1 MTLYK
6 GWNANLSDEGGV
18 VLRSEF
24 AAVRV
29 SVDRRANGPRL
40 LVEDLED
47 GARVHLDPLELASLS
62 HARDDDRVS
71 WLLVGPYRGERQ

>member
-1 MTLYK
+1 MTIHN
-6 GWNANLSDEGGV
+6 GSDTNPLDEDGV

-62 HARDDDRVS
+62 HARDDERVS
-71 WLLVGPYRGERQ
+71 WLLVGPYRDERR